1 MIQTKFLLL
10 HQHNDNGN
18 EFCWSLPLSYAFQ
31 VNQAFQVAMVR
42 IHSPYCLLVLEGRDE
57 WPW

>member
-57 WPW
+57 